1 MFASL
6 RWSLRKPV
14 LVACFT
20 LYPIDFLLTVEM
32 CKDNKGSGGQ
42 ADSGADPASLVAL
55 RAEEARLAAEVQ
67 AMALQV
73 AAKRVSWKCFARRFA
88 LFMELLCLSG
98 TPGPASSGTWA
109 SLIVLIM
116 FKTIHGHVVGSCCGR
131 IKVFWNLP
139 NFSLLLFRSGLV
151 GR

>member
-1 MFASL
+1 
-6 RWSLRKPV
+6 
-14 LVACFT
+14 
-20 LYPIDFLLTVEM
+20 M

-42 ADSGADPASLVAL
+42 ANSCADPASLVAL

-116 FKTIHGHVVGSCCGR
+116 FKTIHGHVVGFCCGR
-131 IKVFWNLP
+131 IKVFGTCP
-139 NFSLLLFRSGLV
+139 IFIVVVPVRGLLVARCLY
-151 GR
+151 

>member
-1 MFASL
+1 LFASL

-73 AAKRVSWKCFARRFA
+73 AAKRVSWKCFARRFCSFHGA
-88 LFMELLCLSG
+88 TLSFRHSW
-98 TPGPASSGTWA
+98 PGF
-109 SLIVLIM
+109 VRN
-116 FKTIHGHVVGSCCGR
+116 V
-131 IKVFWNLP
+131 
-139 NFSLLLFRSGLV
+139 GLV
-151 GR
+151 NCALCSKPYMNMWLVLVAEE